1 MIMRGLKKRVIS
13 VRFASPSE
21 AAEFLE
27 HVSKLLG
34 NLAAEVKGCSVKLV
48 VMAPPEEL
56 DREYARV
63 REALRQWRMSRQLP
77 RRGVYRHH
85 MSMVL
90 SSASLKVSIPVAA
103 LVELLQLK
111 GFRAKLEGGY
121 IVSSATFEQVVEEAS
136 RLSEKYAEALRL
148 LATPMLKRLAAI
160 LAAALGC
167 TVEEALKRME
177 ALGLTKVDEKYR
189 RLVLAINYEEALKR
203 IRGLVLEGVGGGG
216 GRESGG
222 GG

>member
-1 MIMRGLKKRVIS
+1 MTMRGFKKRVIS

-85 MSMVL
+85 MGMVL

-103 LVELLQLK
+103 LIELLQLK
-111 GFRAKLEGGY
+111 GFKARLEGSY

-148 LATPMLKRLAAI
+148 LATPMLKRLAAV
-160 LAAALGC
+160 LAAALEC
-167 TVEEALKRME
+167 SVEEALEKME
-177 ALGLTKVDEKYR
+177 ALGLTKVDERYG
-189 RLVLAINYEEALKR
+189 RLVLSTNYEEALKR
-203 IRGLVLEGVGGGG
+203 IRSLVVEERGGGG
-216 GRESGG
+216 ERGARGG
-222 GG
+222 G